1 MTDWTEDYRY
11 EEMSALTKLA
21 MSGKCSKETKKIIDL
36 HCDALFME
44 MYTDGVDCEAWEPNP
59 TKEYLR
65 QW

>member
-1 MTDWTEDYRY
+1 MTFWTEDYRY
-11 EEMSALTKLA
+11 EEMSTLTNLA

-36 HCDALFME
+36 HCDALFYE
-44 MYTDGVDCEAWEPNP
+44 MYEDGVDCEAWWPNP